1 MSKTIPALLLFAL
14 LPAFSGASARKAPS
28 LDFIRPSEDGTHF
41 VREDSGER
49 FIAWGVNYDHDR
61 SGRLLEDYWDE
72 EWGAVEEDFQE
83 IKALGANT
91 VRIHLQTGKFM
102 RSPRKPDGAALRRLA
117 RLVRL
122 AERTGLYLDLTGLGC
137 YHKQDVPE
145 WYASMSEADRWCV
158 QARFWEAVAKTCAQS
173 PSIFCYD
180 LMNEPV
186 VPGGKNIETDWLAGE
201 FGGKYFVQRIAL
213 DARGRTSREIA
224 RAWVE
229 KLAGAIRKHDKRHL
243 ITVGA
248 IPWVYSF
255 PGAQPLFY
263 SKEVGESLDFVSVH
277 FYPKA
282 GDAAGALKALEAYEI
297 GKPLVIEELFPLQCS
312 LEDLDAFIEGS
323 RSIADGWIGFY
334 WGETIDELDRE
345 NLDLAGAITKAWLE
359 YFRDKGPA
367 MVNTSG
373 Q

>member
-1 MSKTIPALLLFAL
+1 
-14 LPAFSGASARKAPS
+14 
-28 LDFIRPSEDGTHF
+28 
-41 VREDSGER
+41 
-49 FIAWGVNYDHDR
+49 VNYDHDR

-186 VPGGKNIETDWLAGE
+186 VPGG
-201 FGGKYFVQRIAL
+201 
-213 DARGRTSREIA
+213 
-224 RAWVE
+224 
-229 KLAGAIRKHDKRHL
+229 
-243 ITVGA
+243 
-248 IPWVYSF
+248 
-255 PGAQPLFY
+255 
-263 SKEVGESLDFVSVH
+263 
-277 FYPKA
+277 
-282 GDAAGALKALEAYEI
+282 
-297 GKPLVIEELFPLQCS
+297 
-312 LEDLDAFIEGS
+312 
-323 RSIADGWIGFY
+323 
-334 WGETIDELDRE
+334 
-345 NLDLAGAITKAWLE
+345 
-359 YFRDKGPA
+359 
-367 MVNTSG
+367 
-373 Q
+373 